1 MAAFNRLLT
10 QSEMK
15 WKLGLSQNDD
25 FKSGEWVRRGLVV
38 CRTPNMTKGR
48 VYDLT
53 QRGLRARKQLLESLS
68 EKERADL
75 LKNTH
80 STCSYSNPPKGI
92 DLEKYAKV
100 ITSKKLR
107 TPIFAILE
115 HECRRVVDEYTG
127 RGEDKIRRPGIKSL
141 LKHKGI
147 EISRSNL
154 IDGLKEMIK
163 IGVTEVKRDG
173 YRKNYYG
180 LSEDGRTIMKWLLR
194 IELLNEG

>member
-1 MAAFNRLLT
+1 LAAFNRLLT

-15 WKLGLSQNDD
+15 WKLGLRENDD
-25 FKSGEWVRRGLVV
+25 FKTGEWARRGLVV

-53 QRGLRARKQLLESLS
+53 QRGLRARKQSSQSLS
-68 EKERADL
+68 KKERADL
-75 LKNTH
+75 LKETH
-80 STCSYSNPPKGI
+80 STSSYFKPPKGM
-92 DLEKYAKV
+92 DLIKYAKV

-107 TPIFAILE
+107 TPILAILE
-115 HECRRVVDEYTG
+115 HECRRVVDEYIG
-127 RGEDKIRRPGIKSL
+127 RGEEKIRRPGIKSL

-147 EISRSNL
+147 EVSRSNL

-180 LSEDGRTIMKWLLR
+180 LSEDGKLIMKWLLR